1 VVKCAD
7 KGISVDVKPWVV
19 ELSLSAEE
27 PTEWTL
33 DGDAATM
40 RVEQIGQWPYQ
51 APLADVPKG
60 TPRSVTAWRKHVQLG
75 SYRYKITAE
84 CELDGRPVSVVIDP
98 DMDVDE

>member
-1 VVKCAD
+1 MQFEAAKIAKQKAKTKAKKKVKVVVKCAD

-33 DGDAATM
+33 DGDA
-40 RVEQIGQWPYQ
+40 G
-51 APLADVPKG
+51 
-60 TPRSVTAWRKHVQLG
+60 SVTAWRKHVQLG